1 MGKQFEPKE
10 QTVDEDRKVAK
21 DQDTHEGNPGLWAVL
36 NVIAGI
42 GLGGRAIGALV
53 KGKLTIPFVADV
65 LAAQQPIL
73 FYCAVTGLA
82 AVAILAIMGG
92 YFYWQEWRAAT
103 KATNVR
109 EGPV

>member
-1 MGKQFEPKE
+1 
-10 QTVDEDRKVAK
+10 VDQDRKVTK
-21 DQDTHEGNPGLWAVL
+21 NQGTHEGSPGLWAVL

-53 KGKLTIPFVADV
+53 NGRLKIPFAADV
-65 LAAQQPIL
+65 LAAQQPVL

-82 AVAILAIMGG
+82 AVAVLAIMGG

-103 KATNVR
+103 KATNPR